1 MAYTPEEDAA
11 ILSYVSKHKSEI
23 GGNRLWQ
30 QMEKQHVT
38 SRSWQ
43 SMKGRYRVLAPNQSE
58 IEEVET
64 TEEELKATEEETKV
78 INYLEGVAR
87 LGMGTS
93 FFWMSEI
100 SFQSYMMFNFFC
112 QQCQVLI
119 QPQ

>member
-38 SRSWQ
+38 SHSWQ
-43 SMKGRYRVLAPNQSE
+43 SMKYRYRVRLAHKQSE
-58 IEEVET
+58 IGEVA
-64 TEEELKATEEETKV
+64 EEELKAAEEETKV

-87 LGMGTS
+87 LGRHLSFVCMSNISYKSYITGTS
-93 FFWMSEI
+93 IRHSTPL
-100 SFQSYMMFNFFC
+100 QSNP
-112 QQCQVLI
+112 I
-119 QPQ
+119 